1 MLCLYVFVWMSL
13 QVQRTVSLHTLSLS
27 VSHTRAQIFTFF
39 SQNYF
44 SFLELFLLLLYLN
57 RLGLINLFPCS
68 QRFCSAV
75 ARKKRIISFLA
86 PIS

>member
-1 MLCLYVFVWMSL
+1 MDVITSPKDSVLEFVCVTHTCTDLYL
-13 QVQRTVSLHTLSLS
+13 
-27 VSHTRAQIFTFF
+27 F